1 MLRRLKRI
9 IAYGMIMLLSFNLS
23 GCGLAASTG
32 LSENEEEL
40 VAEYAAGVLMRYI
53 ADKKGGLGN
62 PRPTPAPIIAP
73 PADEMGTSEDTEDTE
88 DITSSDD
95 TFDDE
100 LTDTDSAADL
110 PEDMAS
116 GIAVPD
122 KGLAETLELEGFD
135 VEYTGYEV
143 ADIYPPSEDGVLA
156 FSMQAEEG
164 KQLLVL
170 HFDVTNTSSEDKLCD
185 VLNKNVKFRITVNGG
200 SRINEQMTILLN
212 DLKSYS
218 DTVPAGQKVDTVLVF
233 EVAPS
238 VTEQI
243 SSLSLIMVGMD
254 GESTFNL
261 F

>member
-9 IAYGMIMLLSFNLS
+9 IAYGMIMLLSLNLS

-62 PRPTPAPIIAP
+62 PRPTPAPIVVP
-73 PADEMGTSEDTEDTE
+73 PADEMEAPVDTE

-100 LTDTDSAADL
+100 LPDTDSAADM
-110 PEDMAS
+110 PEDMAG

-122 KGLAETLELEGFD
+122 KGLAETLELEGFE

-143 ADIYPPSEDGVLA
+143 ADIYPPTEEGVLA

-243 SSLSLIMVGMD
+243 SSLSLIMVGMG

-261 F
+261 L

>member
-9 IAYGMIMLLSFNLS
+9 IAYGMVMLLTLNLS

-32 LSENEEEL
+32 LTENEEEL

-62 PRPTPAPIIAP
+62 PRPTPAPIVVP
-73 PADEMGTSEDTEDTE
+73 SADETEVPDAAEDTV
-88 DITSSDD
+88 SSDD

-100 LTDTDSAADL
+100 IPDTDSEAVM
-110 PEDMAS
+110 PEDMGG

-122 KGLAETLELEGFD
+122 KGLAETLELEGFE
-135 VEYTGYEV
+135 VKYTGYEA
-143 ADIYPPSEDGVLA
+143 ADIYPPAEDGVLA

-164 KQLLVL
+164 KKLLVL
-170 HFDVTNTSSEDKLCD
+170 HFDVTNTGSEDKLCD
-185 VLNKNVKFRITVNGG
+185 VLNKNVKFRIIANGG

-218 DTVPAGQKVDTVLVF
+218 DTVPAGQTVDTVLVF

-238 VTEQI
+238 VAEQI
-243 SSLSLIMVGMD
+243 NSLSLIMVGMD
-254 GESTFNL
+254 GESTFDL
-261 F
+261 L